1 MDDGYENQFGG
12 QQLDIS
18 NNLDNIDDLTG
29 MSAMEGINRLNTMV
43 SEVNLTVS
51 KIGQD
56 YEYQSGPI
64 SGSGQNSAD
73 AN

>member
-51 KIGQD
+51 KIG
-56 YEYQSGPI
+56 
-64 SGSGQNSAD
+64 
-73 AN
+73 